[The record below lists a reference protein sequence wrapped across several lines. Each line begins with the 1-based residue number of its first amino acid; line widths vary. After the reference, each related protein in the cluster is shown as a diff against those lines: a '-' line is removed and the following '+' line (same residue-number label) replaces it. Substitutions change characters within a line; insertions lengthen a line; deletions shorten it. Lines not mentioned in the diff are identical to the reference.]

1 MLSKTQNLVAV
12 LLFIISLAIPTGAFA
27 QVESI
32 DTYCSKHELD
42 KNTFAAIPRLAALSQ
57 VIIGKFCAGELP
69 STKHLSNA
77 LLALLIETDDEFK
90 SIGISESIF
99 PFQSKV
105 TKAIEAIEK
114 DEPIS
119 NMAKWPDP
127 TQAGLRF
134 YGDAQ
139 VTDKDACDRA
149 SLKALNDGKTGVK
162 TCIELLSSYQA
173 IYSHAQILVQK
184 QYTIPVKKY
193 LQLSQKQW
201 DDFFSKSRSQTSLE
215 LTLNSYLWQK
225 NKVAGMYLS
234 PPEMQWIVLH
244 PSVVME
250 HVPKA
255 LSGSRTK
262 EGVMVE
268 ILGVNWWEREKWY
281 QLSGASIVSLY
292 SDRAIT
298 PVLGHGVAL
307 HFGNNLT
314 FGAVKHGESNGFFVS
329 LDVLEL
335 YKDKRAMMDS
345 FTGALSK

>member
-12 LLFIISLAIPTGAFA
+12 LLFIISLAIPSGAFA
-27 QVESI
+27 QGEST
-32 DTYCSKHELD
+32 DAYCSAHELD
-42 KNTFAAIPRLAALSQ
+42 KDTFAAIPRLAALSQ
-57 VIIGKFCAGELP
+57 DIIGKFCAGELS
-69 STKHLSNA
+69 STKHLSSA
-77 LLALLIETDDEFK
+77 LLALLIETNDEFK
-90 SIGISESIF
+90 AIGISESIF

-105 TKAIEAIEK
+105 AKADEAIKK

-119 NMAKWPDP
+119 NMAKFPDP
-127 TQAGLRF
+127 TQAGLYF
-134 YGDAQ
+134 YGSVQ
-139 VTDKDACDRA
+139 VADMAACDAAAQKA
-149 SLKALNDGKTGVK
+149 SDDHKIGVK
-162 TCIELLSSYQA
+162 TCVELLNSYQA

-184 QYTIPVKKY
+184 QYTFPVKKY

-215 LTLNSYLWQK
+215 LTLNSRLWQK
-225 NKVAGMYLS
+225 NKVAGMFLS

-250 HVPKA
+250 NVPKA

-268 ILGVNWWEREKWY
+268 ILGVNWWERERWY
-281 QLSGASIVSLY
+281 QLSGASVVSVY

-314 FGAVKHGESNGFFVS
+314 FGAVKHGGSNGFFVS

-345 FTGALSK
+345 FTGALTK